1 MPDEPDLYEYARQT
15 CELDLHGYAVSSARE
30 IAKEFVKAAWEAG
43 HDHVVLIHGAR
54 AARHPRSKLV
64 LDGYGASSGVCA
76 RCFAV
81 ASSTPMP
88 AAPALQCTGSSRHG

>member
-1 MPDEPDLYEYARQT
+1 
-15 CELDLHGYAVSSARE
+15 LHGYAVSSARE

-64 LDGYGASSGVCA
+64 LDGYGGHQVESARDASRWRVRPLCPQP
-76 RCFAV
+76 RF
-81 ASSTPMP
+81 PMHLLEP
-88 AAPALQCTGSSRHG
+88 TRLIIALEPHPPT